1 LCKSATLEGI
11 EAQGWSLNPGRY
23 VGVVERKEDER
34 IFFEWLLE
42 LNKELERLNA
52 EAWVLV
58 EQIGENISKLLT
70 VQ

>member
-1 LCKSATLEGI
+1 MGA
-11 EAQGWSLNPGRY
+11 
-23 VGVVERKEDER
+23 VERKEDER
-34 IFFEWLLE
+34 IFFEGLLE